1 MNKKLAQDVREFLIK
16 DFSPSFGD
24 LSYRFSDNPLWEKL
38 RELGTELWLDTGN
51 IRNIRELWTKDFTA
65 LTTNNTLLN
74 HEVQQGTFDTIIQ
87 DAHRLLAPY
96 NLSPAE
102 ETLEIAFILN
112 AWHALRLVERFD
124 AFVSVEEHTDL
135 AHDQDR
141 AVEYGV
147 RYYEICP
154 ERFIVKI
161 PFTPAGLIAARRL
174 SIREIPVNLTLG
186 FSARQNYVATRLAR
200 PRFVNVFLGRLGSFT
215 ADNGLGSGEHVGEA
229 ATLASQRAVRK
240 LREMGPVTT
249 RQIGA
254 SFRNPKQVVELAG
267 IDVMTMPP
275 AVADA
280 YRKLAPDRG
289 IIRDRTG
296 ERYEPG
302 VDDKALRELRFETF
316 WEIPDGV
323 VKAVD
328 ELEAHHEIGGVSPE
342 ALVGAFAGHGVP
354 DLFPAWSEEQR
365 RTSTEEG
372 KIPGIENWKPA
383 LEDGTVGLD
392 ALMTFAGLNSFTT
405 DQNAM
410 DSRVNGVLND
420 IRTMR

>member
-1 MNKKLAQDVREFLIK
+1 MNKKLAQDVREFLIR

-74 HEVQQGTFDTIIQ
+74 HEVQQGTFDTLIR
-87 DAHRLLAPY
+87 DAHRLLAPH
-96 NLSPAE
+96 NLSHGE

-135 AHDQDR
+135 AHDPDR
-141 AVEYGV
+141 AFEYGV

-174 SIREIPVNLTLG
+174 SIRDIPVNLTLG

-215 ADNGLGSGEHVGEA
+215 ADNGLGSGERVGEA
-229 ATLASQRAVRK
+229 ATLASQRAVRE
-240 LREMGPVTT
+240 LRERGPMTT

-254 SFRNPKQVVELAG
+254 SFRNAKQVVELAG

-275 AVADA
+275 AVADS
-280 YRKLAPDRG
+280 YRKLAPDSG

-302 VDDKALRELRFETF
+302 VDEEALETLRFESL
-316 WEIPDGV
+316 WEIPSGV
-323 VKAVD
+323 VKAAD

-342 ALVGAFAGHGVP
+342 TLIRAFAAHGVP
-354 DLFPAWSEEQR
+354 DLFPSWSEAQR

-372 KIPGIENWKPA
+372 KIPRLENWKPFLA
-383 LEDGTVGLD
+383 DGSVGLD
-392 ALMTFAGLNSFTT
+392 ALMNLAGLNSFTA

-410 DSRVNGVLND
+410 DARVAGVLND